1 MAKANMRERECVECG
16 AVFCGDRRACGPCAH
31 AARVARGGYAT
42 VPCTSCGKGMHK
54 SSSTSSTPMC
64 SECRKVRLET
74 WRAEGRPCATCGRV
88 TGRVSKTQCLRCE
101 MAKAATPCTV
111 RTCERPS
118 LAKGMCSTHYS
129 WYWRA
134 LRGDTNG
141 RGTWIMPSRRL
152 SIYERDDW
160 TCKICGEPVD
170 RDADVGDNMA
180 PSLDHIIPR
189 SRGGGHESENLR
201 TAHRVCNSRRG
212 AGGEEVSDGAGLA
225 AVRDDRGGAAA
236 PAEPGAVWAAV

>member
-1 MAKANMRERECVECG
+1 MARVPD
-16 AVFCGDRRACGPCAH
+16 VPCAVCGKLMWSGTGSLPPGEATCRVCRAE
-31 AARVARGGYAT
+31 AARR
-42 VPCTSCGKGMHK
+42 
-54 SSSTSSTPMC
+54 
-64 SECRKVRLET
+64 
-74 WRAEGRPCATCGRV
+74 GRPCVDCGDVKPGRV
-88 TGRVSKTQCLRCE
+88 KARCPKCSIAHY
-101 MAKAATPCTV
+101 AKSAAPCTV
-111 RTCERPS
+111 RTCERPT

-134 LRGDTNG
+134 LRGNTNG

-212 AGGEEVSDGAGLA
+212 ANVEGVSHDEWAS
-225 AVRDDRGGAAA
+225 AVRDYRGGAAA
-236 PAEPGAVWAAV
+236 PAEPGEVWAAV

>member
-1 MAKANMRERECVECG
+1 MKPGRTNARCSKCSIAHYAKT
-16 AVFCGDRRACGPCAH
+16 
-31 AARVARGGYAT
+31 AA
-42 VPCTSCGKGMHK
+42 
-54 SSSTSSTPMC
+54 
-64 SECRKVRLET
+64 
-74 WRAEGRPCATCGRV
+74 
-88 TGRVSKTQCLRCE
+88 
-101 MAKAATPCTV
+101 PCTV

-134 LRGDTNG
+134 LRGVPTNG

-160 TCKICGEPVD
+160 MCKICGEPVD
-170 RDADVGDNMA
+170 HDADVGDNMA
-180 PSLDHIIPR
+180 PSLDHIVPR
-189 SRGGGHESENLR
+189 SLGGGHESENLR

-212 AGGEEVSDGAGLA
+212 ANVEGVSHDEWASP
-225 AVRDDRGGAAA
+225 VRDYRGGASS